1 MSKRNDPFETFKSTL
16 GRARAQQRAAAG
28 RGEKPKR
35 SEMQEIYDAD
45 EKVHVDALMKAP
57 KRGPR

>member
-28 RGEKPKR
+28 RGEKPKPNPMR
-35 SEMQEIYDAD
+35 EVWDAD
-45 EKVHVDALMKAP
+45 DEAHVDALMKGP
-57 KRGPR
+57 KRAPR